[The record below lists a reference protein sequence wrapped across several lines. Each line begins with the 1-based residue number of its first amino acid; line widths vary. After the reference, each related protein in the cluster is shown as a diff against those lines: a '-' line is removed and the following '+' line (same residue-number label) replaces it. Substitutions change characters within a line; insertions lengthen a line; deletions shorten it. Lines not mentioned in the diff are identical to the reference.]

1 LKEILLSGGVRSAPI
16 GIPTSGVLADDFSD
30 LLLFWPGSRFG
41 ADLHPEALRLLE
53 EAIAR
58 NPGYGPALAWAAI
71 CCVALD
77 TILGWQA
84 QNAAFRPKMCEGGL
98 LEGPRM
104 VVAASAITAA
114 FLIPTR
120 TVASCTPGAVLTK
133 SAEGRYLPRDNAG
146 EVRPEAGAAGA
157 ASIPAGCG
165 AAGEPSAGGRDAG
178 FISAAGEDAA
188 ES

>member
-1 LKEILLSGGVRSAPI
+1 
-16 GIPTSGVLADDFSD
+16 

-58 NPGYGPALAWAAI
+58 NPGYGLALAWAAI

-104 VVAASAITAA
+104 VVAGRALSNYGGI
-114 FLIPTR
+114 FDPDPDGR
-120 TVASCTPGAVLTK
+120 FMHSRRGAHQIRRGPISTK
-133 SAEGRYLPRDNAG
+133 GQCR
-146 EVRPEAGAAGA
+146 
-157 ASIPAGCG
+157 
-165 AAGEPSAGGRDAG
+165 
-178 FISAAGEDAA
+178 
-188 ES
+188 